1 MTSAF
6 VNEIAGPEG
15 LTDDEM
21 TEMLGYREAEESPL
35 AVPKGPQ
42 AESTKLEKPWQDVIS
57 KKGYDFCVGYE
68 TGGKAY
74 YEKKYKG
81 RPVWP
86 EFSSGITI
94 GCGYDLGYHTL
105 KQFQADW
112 GKRIPKAA
120 FDRLAKTIGFRTT
133 EPGRPAKVAK
143 AKALVKSLSDISIAW
158 DVAIEQFDNS
168 KMPSLVSQLY
178 RALDNLDRLHP
189 HSRGALLSLTFNRG
203 AGVYSKA
210 GDRYREGREIARL
223 MKSGKPTDFHKIPAQ
238 LRSMKRIWGAG
249 SSLAQRREAEA
260 KLFET
265 GLQEEALLEALF
277 VSAIPE
283 GTVPESIGKPVED
296 HSDVAEPTDVEDESV
311 DWDPEEEGYVLE
323 GSGPALKDVKWNPN
337 DDEQP
342 DYRHLPKTGATG
354 SFDLTAADIENL
366 IAFNDFAVKPG
377 LVIFALRGAR
387 IEGGNKREN
396 VSSVTLSDIRP
407 DHRAYRCVIGVLNRE
422 TKRIW
427 AFKAST
433 VPNAKA
439 LLTCYNL
446 HKAKRPLSGNIL
458 PTGCYTYTV
467 GTHRAGTSG
476 EIRGVLRLSN
486 ASTGASRVVVLRS
499 VDDVIYD
506 RYDLWD
512 PTAPADNIHPG
523 RMSTGFSSLGC
534 LTLPGDYSKASK
546 LHSGLWADLR
556 EALGMKVKYA
566 KSDDGR
572 QFSCILLTGLDAAL
586 AVNLRESG
594 GIKKPAEA
602 DPALRR
608 LRFGSQGK
616 RVAALQKMLGLSP
629 DASQLVGPVTRHELI
644 KWQQKKT
651 GWADGI
657 WRDDR
662 SV

>member
-6 VNEIAGPEG
+6 DNEIAGPEG

-21 TEMLGYREAEESPL
+21 TEMLGYREAGENTLP
-35 AVPKGPQ
+35 APKGPQ
-42 AESTKLEKPWQDVIS
+42 SESTKLNRPWQEVIS

-74 YEKKYKG
+74 YEKIIKG
-81 RPVWP
+81 KPIWP
-86 EFSSGITI
+86 AYSSGITI
-94 GCGYDLGYHTL
+94 GCGYDLGYHSL
-105 KQFQADW
+105 KQFHADW
-112 GKRIPKAA
+112 GKRIPKAE
-120 FDRLAKTIGFRTT
+120 FDRLAKTIGFKTT
-133 EPGRPAKVAK
+133 EPGRPAKVTK
-143 AKALVKSLSDISIAW
+143 AKALVKSLSDIVISW
-158 DVAIEQFDNS
+158 DAALEQFDNS
-168 KMPSLVSQLY
+168 KMPDLVSQLY
-178 RALDNLDRLHP
+178 GAVDNLDRLHP
-189 HSRGALLSLTFNRG
+189 HCRGVLLSLTFNRG
-203 AGVYSKA
+203 TGVFSAA

-223 MKSGKPTDFHKIPAQ
+223 MKSGKPADVRNIPAQ

-249 SSLAQRREAEA
+249 SSLAKRREEEA
-260 KLFET
+260 LLFEA
-265 GLQEEALLEALF
+265 GLKEEALLEALT
-277 VSAIPE
+277 AKAEPE
-283 GTVPESIGKPVED
+283 GFTLEGAGKPAED
-296 HSDVAEPTDVEDESV
+296 HTDVAEQTDIGDETA
-311 DWDPEEEGYVLE
+311 DWDVDEEGYVLE
-323 GSGPALKDVKWNPN
+323 GAGPALKDVKWNPN
-337 DDEQP
+337 DDDQP
-342 DYRHLPKTGATG
+342 DYRHLPKSGAKA
-354 SFDLTAADIENL
+354 SFDLKAEDLENL

-387 IEGGNKREN
+387 IEGADKREN

-407 DHRAYRCVIGVLNRE
+407 DHRAYRCVIGVLNRD
-422 TKRIW
+422 TKKLW
-427 AFKAST
+427 AYKAST

-523 RMSTGFSSLGC
+523 RMSNGFSSLGC

-546 LHSGLWADLR
+546 LHSGLWADFR
-556 EALGMKVKYA
+556 EALGMKAKYA
-566 KSDDGR
+566 TSDDGR

-586 AVNLRESG
+586 AVSLRESG
-594 GIKKPAEA
+594 GIKKAAEA

-608 LRFGSQGK
+608 VRFGSQGK
-616 RVAALQKMLGLSP
+616 RVAALQKMLGLAP
-629 DASQLVGPVTRHELI
+629 DASQLVGPVTRYELI
-644 KWQQKKT
+644 KWQQKKM

-657 WRDDR
+657 WSDGG